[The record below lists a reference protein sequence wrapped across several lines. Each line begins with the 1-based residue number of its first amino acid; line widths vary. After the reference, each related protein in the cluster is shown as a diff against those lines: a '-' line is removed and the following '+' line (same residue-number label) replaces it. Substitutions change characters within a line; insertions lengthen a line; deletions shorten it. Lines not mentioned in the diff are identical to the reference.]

1 MIDLLTPLRRWHE
14 AGTDFAVALLVEAHG
29 SAPRRP
35 GAAMAVGADRA
46 VAGSLSGGCVEG
58 AVYEAGLAVLADGI
72 PQVHVFGVGDED
84 AFAVGLTCGGTL
96 RVLVRAYRG
105 AGERAAL
112 LDVLEA
118 AERGEAVAL
127 ATVVD
132 TAPAAEPPGRGG
144 AAGEDG
150 GRGEGGG
157 EIRADGAVGGDGPA
171 VGVAVGAQLAV
182 RPDGTVA
189 HGDGGTGT
197 HGDGGT
203 VADGDGGTL
212 PQGDDAWGGAP
223 ELARA
228 VAQDARALLSA
239 GGDALRRYGPRGER
253 RREETAVFVRS
264 FTPPPRMLVFGAI
277 DHAAAT
283 ARMGAFL
290 GYRVTVCDARPVFAT
305 PERFPMADEVVRAW
319 PSDYLAA
326 TEVDARTVICVLT
339 HDPRFDVP
347 LLVEAV
353 RTPAAYI
360 GVMGSRRIHAERTA
374 RLREAGVDEAA
385 LRRLASPIGL
395 DLGAVTPEETAV
407 SIAAEIVRTRRGGTA
422 LPLSALD
429 GPIHRPADDGRPLPA

>member
-1 MIDLLTPLRRWHE
+1 
-14 AGTDFAVALLVEAHG
+14 
-29 SAPRRP
+29 
-35 GAAMAVGADRA
+35 
-46 VAGSLSGGCVEG
+46 
-58 AVYEAGLAVLADGI
+58 
-72 PQVHVFGVGDED
+72 
-84 AFAVGLTCGGTL
+84 
-96 RVLVRAYRG
+96 
-105 AGERAAL
+105 
-112 LDVLEA
+112 
-118 AERGEAVAL
+118 
-127 ATVVD
+127 
-132 TAPAAEPPGRGG
+132 
-144 AAGEDG
+144 
-150 GRGEGGG
+150 
-157 EIRADGAVGGDGPA
+157 A

-189 HGDGGTGT
+189 NGEGGLVTGGDGEGGTVAQGDGGLVADGDGDGD
-197 HGDGGT
+197 GDGGT
-203 VADGDGGTL
+203 VTHGDG
-212 PQGDDAWGGAP
+212 AWDGAP

-360 GVMGSRRIHAERTA
+360 GVMGSRRTHAERTA
-374 RLREAGVDEAA
+374 RLREAGVDEAG

-395 DLGAVTPEETAV
+395 
-407 SIAAEIVRTRRGGTA
+407 
-422 LPLSALD
+422 
-429 GPIHRPADDGRPLPA
+429 